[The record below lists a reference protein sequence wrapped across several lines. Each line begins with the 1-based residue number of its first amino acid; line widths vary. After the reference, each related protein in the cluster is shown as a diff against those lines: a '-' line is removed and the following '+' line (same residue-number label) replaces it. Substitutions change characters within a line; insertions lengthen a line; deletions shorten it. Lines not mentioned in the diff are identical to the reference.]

1 MCADDFIL
9 SNVPGGK
16 FTAGLL
22 FSKKTLL
29 STFLQ
34 ELQILTE
41 KLLLE
46 NPSNLHLNVVLPN
59 LLLPNI

>member
-9 SNVPGGK
+9 SSVPGGN

-22 FSKKTLL
+22 FAKKTFL
-29 STFLQ
+29 SPFLQ